1 MSRRPAP
8 VGKDASK
15 GRLKAVLAAG
25 LVHHGRPRPAPTDA
39 RNRELDSDDEESLPL
54 TERPA
59 YKRKKRP
66 PSPPPANL
74 LGELPPDLIMY
85 ILSYT
90 NGMSCEKIAELRE
103 IDIRF
108 REMLRSEDF
117 WKWQCQLRNYD
128 REDRLFPTADADQ
141 YWTPAPPPGMAKVAY
156 RGSWR
161 AHYEWWCTRAFSN
174 DKLRYVAEKL
184 LIYIAQETPSE
195 DWAAAGFLSDDP
207 DYIVTPYGP
216 IKSWDVSQVTDMTEL
231 FVEQVGVNAAAAFE
245 GDLSLWDVSN
255 VTSMRD
261 MFRGCQS
268 FNCDLSN
275 WDVSSVTNMSSMF
288 SGASSFKCL
297 GLFQW
302 DVSNVTDMRNMF
314 AYSTRFNGDI
324 SKWDVSS
331 VTNMKEMFLG
341 ATSFNGDLSNWDT
354 SSVTDMSGMFAGVTS
369 FNGDLSK
376 WDVSNVTNMRFMFL
390 SATSFNGDI
399 SNWNVSN
406 VTIMQGMFM
415 KATRFTSN
423 LSNWDVSK
431 VTTMTGMFNKAS
443 SFNGDLS
450 KWDVSNVRGMTAM
463 FGGASSY
470 NPPPGYGLG
479 ERAGAMEVG

>member
-1 MSRRPAP
+1 MSCALVILWLHNSINTSSKQEQKGHCAAMSRRPAP

-39 RNRELDSDDEESLPL
+39 RDRELDSDDEESLPL

-103 IDIRF
+103 IDVRF
-108 REMLRSEDF
+108 REMLRSEEF

-128 REDRLFPTADADQ
+128 REDRLFPTADAAQ

-174 DKLRYVAEKL
+174 DKLKYVAEKL

-207 DYIVTPYGP
+207 DYIVAPYGP

-231 FVEQVGVNAAAAFE
+231 FVEQVGVNVAEAFE

-255 VTSMRD
+255 VTSMRG
-261 MFRGCQS
+261 MFRGCES

-275 WDVSSVTNMSSMF
+275 WDVSSVTDMSDMFAAATSFNGDLSKWDVSNVTSMHGMF
-288 SGASSFKCL
+288 DMRNTVRYATSFNGDL
-297 GLFQW
+297 SMW

-314 AYSTRFNGDI
+314 AYST
-324 SKWDVSS
+324 
-331 VTNMKEMFLG
+331 T
-341 ATSFNGDLSNWDT
+341 
-354 SSVTDMSGMFAGVTS
+354 

-376 WDVSNVTNMRFMFL
+376 W
-390 SATSFNGDI
+390 
-399 SNWNVSN
+399 NVSS
-406 VTIMQGMFM
+406 VT
-415 KATRFTSN
+415 
-423 LSNWDVSK
+423 D
-431 VTTMTGMFNKAS
+431 MTGMFAAAT

-450 KWDVSNVRGMTAM
+450 KWDVSNVRGMNKM
-463 FGGASSY
+463 FEGASSY
-470 NPPPGYGLG
+470 NPSPGYGLG